1 MFSLKFRD
9 TLFNPEK
16 MKRPNFYIPVRI
28 GSFNIQKLQGESKK
42 VTKVISQ
49 FDICGLQE
57 VPGLKR
63 LENITPEGFSVLF
76 DNAYPTYGNGLIYRS
91 DIFIVKSFKTHILK
105 DSPCKK
111 TAFEVELKFKKFEV
125 SENEVT
131 LFIVHLD
138 HKDENVRL
146 GQLLKLEKV
155 LPKLSPHIILGDF
168 NSLTLEDYSTE
179 KLAEIAKSRKDTFW
193 ESPKNT
199 VTTKIN
205 KMGYVDV
212 LGEIP
217 GGMFPTCRFDTRIDY
232 IYLYDLEKD
241 FGFDIDYINA
251 DISGASDHK
260 PVGVI
265 LLVPV

>member
-1 MFSLKFRD
+1 
-9 TLFNPEK
+9 

-42 VTKVISQ
+42 VTNVASQ
-49 FDICGLQE
+49 FDICALQE
-57 VPGLKR
+57 VPGLQR

-76 DNAYPTYGNGLIYRS
+76 DNAYPTYGNGLMYRS

-105 DSPCKK
+105 DIPGKK
-111 TAFEVELKFKKFEV
+111 TAFEVELRFRKFEI
-125 SENEVT
+125 SKRDPKTFDTLT
-131 LFIVHLD
+131 LFMVHLD
-138 HKDENVRL
+138 HKDEKARL
-146 GQLLKLEKV
+146 DQLLKLEKV

-168 NSLTLEDYSTE
+168 NSLTLEDYSPE

-193 ESPKNT
+193 EPPKNT

-217 GGMFPTCRFDTRIDY
+217 GGIFPTCRFDTRIDY

-241 FGFDIDYINA
+241 FGFDNVIDAN
-251 DISGASDHK
+251 ISGASDHK